1 MKAFGFELLKT
12 DRTTGARLGRLTT
25 PHSVVDTP
33 VFMPVGTA
41 ATVKACPQECLE
53 ELDARIILANTY
65 HLYLRPGHERIR
77 SLGGLHH
84 FMSWN
89 RSILFFDFLPIG
101 LGKIQN
107 FDVRIQL
114 YTVPGQ
120 VMYNSTRRL
129 VLKGVDGVVFVADS
143 LVDRRKKNII
153 SLKNLHENLLSY
165 QKNIFKIPLVL
176 QFNKRDIGQNGIPI
190 LNEEIMN
197 SDLNVKLKAPY
208 FLASARQGAN
218 VVNTLKSIIKLTV
231 SAVEQ
236 NILQGDNRV

>member
-1 MKAFGFELLKT
+1 MVTIKT
-12 DRTTGARLGRLTT
+12 EEDRT
-25 PHSVVDTP
+25 
-33 VFMPVGTA
+33 
-41 ATVKACPQECLE
+41 
-53 ELDARIILANTY
+53 
-65 HLYLRPGHERIR
+65 
-77 SLGGLHH
+77 
-84 FMSWN
+84 
-89 RSILFFDFLPIG
+89 LFFDFLPIG

-143 LVDRRKKNII
+143 LVDRRKKNIV

-197 SDLNVKLKAPY
+197 SDLNGKLKAPY
-208 FLASARQGAN
+208 YPASARQGAN